1 MSMVSSMVTSG
12 GNVVEDL
19 NDDADD
25 NVNGVIDGDVRWQCG

>member
-1 MSMVSSMVTSG
+1 MSMVSSS

-25 NVNGVIDGDVRWQCG
+25 NVNGDVRWQCG

>member
-1 MSMVSSMVTSG
+1 MLMVSSS

-25 NVNGVIDGDVRWQCG
+25 NVNGDVRWQFG

>member
-1 MSMVSSMVTSG
+1 MSMVTSS

-25 NVNGVIDGDVRWQCG
+25 NVNGDVKWQCG